1 MLTILAGPAHSGKTE
16 QLLTRYRAALGQWP
30 PAAALWLAPTWRAAA
45 EVRQRLF
52 DGAFRGCFRPAVMT
66 FEKFAETILHAAGL
80 PIRPVARL
88 MKRELIRQIIDQ
100 QSARGRLTHFQS
112 IATTGGLVDLV
123 CEFIGEL
130 KRLEIWPEEFHRACS
145 ARGIGDKD
153 VELSEIYEAYQ
164 QTLREH
170 GLFDA
175 EGRFWSARDVLQ
187 REGEGEVGVR
197 CRMMNDECQTFKPV
211 IHHSSFII
219 HHLQLVVIDGFADF
233 TRTQHEI
240 IELLARRAETAI
252 ITLPLEPEPRRT
264 DLFAKPLRTL
274 AELRRRHPELTVEET
289 PSSGGG
295 RVAGDGASGANAVC
309 ESRGTGDRGQGQ
321 GTECERSGSGISRLQ
336 HAS

>member
-16 QLLTRYRAALGQWP
+16 QLLTRYRAALAQRP

-123 CEFIGEL
+123 CEFISEL

-145 ARGIGDKD
+145 ARGISDKD
-153 VELSEIYEAYQ
+153 IELSEIYEAYQ

-187 REGEGEVGVR
+187 KAEGGRGKGEKNDE
-197 CRMMNDECQTFKPV
+197 CRMMNDECPALQSVTHP
-211 IHHSSFII
+211 SSFIL
-219 HHLQLVVIDGFADF
+219 HHFAPCRHRRFRRLHADA
-233 TRTQHEI
+233 
-240 IELLARRAETAI
+240 ARDHRASRR
-252 ITLPLEPEPRRT
+252 PRRNC
-264 DLFAKPLRTL
+264 DHHACHWNRNRGEPICF
-274 AELRRRHPELTVEET
+274 
-289 PSSGGG
+289 PS
-295 RVAGDGASGANAVC
+295 
-309 ESRGTGDRGQGQ
+309 
-321 GTECERSGSGISRLQ
+321 RSGR
-336 HAS
+336 